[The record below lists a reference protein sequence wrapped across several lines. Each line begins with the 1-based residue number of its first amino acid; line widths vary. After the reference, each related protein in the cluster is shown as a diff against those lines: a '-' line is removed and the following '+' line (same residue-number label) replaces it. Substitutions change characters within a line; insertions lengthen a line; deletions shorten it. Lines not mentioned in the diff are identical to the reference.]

1 MVFLVLFLIAAAVA
15 VYFAVRFFL
24 LRMAIAQADGEL
36 KQING
41 HITQNHVLRLPVPD
55 RRLGDFM
62 NTINVTL
69 QEVRRE
75 RVSYAARE
83 RAFRGQIEAVSHDL
97 RTPLTVIIGYLDLLS
112 SRTDDEEV
120 GIVLRKA
127 RSMQKLV
134 AAFYEYSRVVSGDY
148 ALDCAVLDENRVLS
162 ETIADNCI
170 ILEEKGLDVTVK
182 TLDCPAQIVAD
193 RAALERVIVNLMQ
206 NASRYAASYLAIENM
221 VVSGQVVTTFEN
233 DAEGLTEE
241 TIAHLFDRFYTGD
254 ATRAGGGTGLGL
266 TIAKELTEQ
275 MGGALTAQLIGSSRP
290 AVRFTLSFPLAKI
303 QA

>member
-1 MVFLVLFLIAAAVA
+1 M
-15 VYFAVRFFL
+15 
-24 LRMAIAQADGEL
+24 
-36 KQING
+36 
-41 HITQNHVLRLPVPD
+41 
-55 RRLGDFM
+55 
-62 NTINVTL
+62 
-69 QEVRRE
+69 
-75 RVSYAARE
+75 
-83 RAFRGQIEAVSHDL
+83 
-97 RTPLTVIIGYLDLLS
+97 
-112 SRTDDEEV
+112 
-120 GIVLRKA
+120 
-127 RSMQKLV
+127 
-134 AAFYEYSRVVSGDY
+134 
-148 ALDCAVLDENRVLS
+148 
-162 ETIADNCI
+162 
-170 ILEEKGLDVTVK
+170 
-182 TLDCPAQIVAD
+182 DCPAQIVAD

-266 TIAKELTEQ
+266 TIAKELTER